1 MTKRAWL
8 AGLASM
14 ALASGLLAQ
23 GPGPRPAPRGDL
35 ESQLKERI
43 GLADEQVEQVRK
55 LRVEHQKAEVQRQ
68 AALQVARMEL
78 NELFRAP
85 MVDEK
90 AIAAKLK
97 VVGDLEFAVLK
108 ARVDQRLA
116 LRKVVSP
123 EQAEQIEKLAAVGA
137 RMRAGQGAR
146 AARKARPGGPRQD

>member
-123 EQAEQIEKLAAVGA
+123 EQAEQIEKLAAVGS
-137 RMRAGQGAR
+137 RMRSGQGAR
-146 AARKARPGGPRQD
+146 AARKARPGGPRQN

>member
-14 ALASGLLAQ
+14 ALAGGLLAQ
-23 GPGPRPAPRGDL
+23 GRPAPRGDL
-35 ESQLKERI
+35 EAQLKARI
-43 GLADEQVEQVRK
+43 GLTDEQVEQVRT
-55 LRVEHQKAEVQRQ
+55 LRLGHHKAEVQRQ
-68 AALQVARMEL
+68 ADLQVARMEL

-116 LRKVVSP
+116 LRKLVSP
-123 EQAEQIEKLAAVGA
+123 EQAEQIEKLAAAGS

-146 AARKARPGGPRQD
+146 AARKGRPGGPGPRQD

>member
-14 ALASGLLAQ
+14 ALAGGLLAQ

-35 ESQLKERI
+35 ESQLKARI
-43 GLADEQVEQVRK
+43 GLTEEQAEQVRK
-55 LRVEHQKAEVQRQ
+55 LRLEHQKAEVQRQ
-68 AALQVARMEL
+68 ADLQVARMEL

-90 AIAAKLK
+90 AVAAKLK

-123 EQAEQIEKLAAVGA
+123 EQAEQIEKLAAVGS

>member
-23 GPGPRPAPRGDL
+23 GPGPRPVPRGDL

-123 EQAEQIEKLAAVGA
+123 EQAEQIEKLAAVGS

>member
-123 EQAEQIEKLAAVGA
+123 EQAEQIEKLAAVGS